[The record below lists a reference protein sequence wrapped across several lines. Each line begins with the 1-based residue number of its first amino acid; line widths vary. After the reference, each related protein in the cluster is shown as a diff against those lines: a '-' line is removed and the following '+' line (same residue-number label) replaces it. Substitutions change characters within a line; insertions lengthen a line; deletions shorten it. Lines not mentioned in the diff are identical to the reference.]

1 MRVFRIK
8 ASLVLIATLLPL
20 HGQAQSGDPPTQPT
34 AASPN
39 NEQKAPSAAPQQTNR
54 VEVRGQ
60 GLSDDD
66 QRRFSTAAKIV
77 IGREQIEQFG
87 DSSVSEV
94 L

>member
-1 MRVFRIK
+1 MRVSRIK
-8 ASLVLIATLLPL
+8 ASLVLLATLLPL
-20 HGQAQSGDPPTQPT
+20 HGLAQSGDAPNQPT

-39 NEQKAPSAAPQQTNR
+39 NEQKSPSAAPQQANR

-87 DSSVSEV
+87 EDRKSVV
-94 L
+94 